1 MPEKGVF
8 WEGISAGMAQKLEK
22 FVEEIPLLGSYLR
35 RENARERDKI
45 IREHIAQRIDHLKA
59 AVMKV
64 MEAQTERKVL
74 TGLDKLDRLSR
85 KLDKLRD
92 TIKFASH
99 GYSGVFERVRILDT
113 ELEKLMD
120 YDLTILA
127 KVEEMDKR
135 LSNFPTDEA
144 KANDEIAAL
153 ASFADELERTIE
165 ERMYAVTKGTEQSP
179 PPVDSG
185 PGSAPPSDSGT
196 GSIPPADGGSGG
208 ATPAL

>member
-8 WEGISAGMAQKLEK
+8 WEGISQGMAQKLEK
-22 FVEEIPLLGSYLR
+22 FVEDIPLLGSYLR
-35 RENARERDKI
+35 RENARERDKL

-64 MEAQTERKVL
+64 MEAQTEKRVL

-120 YDLTILA
+120 YDLTILS

-153 ASFADELERTIE
+153 ASFADDLERTIE
-165 ERMYAVTKGTEQSP
+165 ERMFAVTKGNEQAP
-179 PPVDSG
+179 PAADSGSGSATPTDSG
-185 PGSAPPSDSGT
+185 P
-196 GSIPPADGGSGG
+196 GG

>member
-8 WEGISAGMAQKLEK
+8 WEGISEGMAQKLEK
-22 FVEEIPLLGSYLR
+22 FVEDIPLMGSYLR
-35 RENARERDKI
+35 RENARERDKL
-45 IREHIAQRIDHLKA
+45 IREHIAQRIDHLKG

-64 MEAQTERKVL
+64 MEAMTEKRIL

-120 YDLTILA
+120 YDLDILS

-135 LSNFPTDEA
+135 LSTMPTDEA
-144 KANDEIAAL
+144 GANEEIATL
-153 ASFADELERTIE
+153 TSFADDLERTIE
-165 ERMYAVTKGTEQSP
+165 ERMYAVTKGAQEP
-179 PPVDSG
+179 P
-185 PGSAPPSDSGT
+185 
-196 GSIPPADGGSGG
+196 PPADGGTGG
-208 ATPAL
+208 DTPAL